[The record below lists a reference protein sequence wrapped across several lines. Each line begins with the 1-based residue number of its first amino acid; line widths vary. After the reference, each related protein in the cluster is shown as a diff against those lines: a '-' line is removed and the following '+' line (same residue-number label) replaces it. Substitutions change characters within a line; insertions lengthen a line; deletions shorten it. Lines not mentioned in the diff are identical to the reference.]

1 MGEQQPLELNANA
14 VPYSNANAVPVA
26 LFLHAVACPPFS
38 LSLSLSPSLN
48 LLFRYLQLLANGQPL
63 AFSVS
68 EQKRAQTLL
77 AALKPPEVVSIGGG
91 TGDAVAAWASSAARA
106 DQSRSG
112 QNEVE
117 AEVVVEVELS
127 ARSAQYNPQQN
138 KTHASLLPRVRAYL
152 TRVYPAARA
161 QIQGLEPQALLSAF
175 ESLDYYY
182 HCT

>member
-26 LFLHAVACPPFS
+26 LFLHAVACP

-68 EQKRAQTLL
+68 EQKSAQTLL

-91 TGDAVAAWASSAARA
+91 TGNAVAAWASSAARA

-117 AEVVVEVELS
+117 AEVGAEVELS

-138 KTHASLLPRVRAYL
+138 TTHASLLPRVRAYL